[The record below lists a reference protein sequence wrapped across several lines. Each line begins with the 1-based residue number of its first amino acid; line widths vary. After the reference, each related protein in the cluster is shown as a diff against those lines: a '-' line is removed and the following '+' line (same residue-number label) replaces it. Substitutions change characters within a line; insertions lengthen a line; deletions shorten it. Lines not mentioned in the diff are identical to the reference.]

1 MIILADWLEER
12 MEEARVAF
20 EEGRPA
26 ALAMVLGELRGA
38 LIARDG
44 NSDEVF
50 TAIDRLGDAE
60 KAAMRG
66 QLTAAREA
74 PENALEVERNDVLPR
89 SPFEGTMPF
98 RGCQAVRR
106 GSAGGPARF

>member
-1 MIILADWLEER
+1 MIILAEWLEER
-12 MEEARVAF
+12 MEEARAAF
-20 EEGRPA
+20 GAGRPA

-44 NSDEVF
+44 NSTEVL

-66 QLTAAREA
+66 QLAAAREGFDA
-74 PENALEVERNDVLPR
+74 AADCIGKLIR
-89 SPFEGTMPF
+89 EGAAQRPT
-98 RGCQAVRR
+98 A
-106 GSAGGPARF
+106 AA